1 MAKDAL
7 VQELVDGFDD
17 WPAQPRPEEPA
28 SAGSVRRRSPHDER
42 ALPL

>member
-17 WPAQPRPEEPA
+17 WPAQPRLEEPA
-28 SAGSVRRRSPHDER
+28 SPDR
-42 ALPL
+42 AAAQPV